1 MIFAILLLV
10 LAVGIGTYMIT
21 RLITRQK
28 YRQEMWET
36 VAAMQVGNL
45 KTMEFRQKVLD
56 TIILSDLSD

>member
-1 MIFAILLLV
+1 MIFAILLIALS
-10 LAVGIGTYMIT
+10 VGIGTYMIT